1 MSNLNTCILPSLQ
14 ICYDLLLISNMDIR
28 KGEALVSALIEEVE
42 DIADDVREPRALS
55 ESTATTSGDNMKET
69 LLEAEMSDLL
79 KSLNGACYVIHVIR

>member
-42 DIADDVREPRALS
+42 DIADDVREARALS

-79 KSLNGACYVIHVIR
+79 KSLNGV